1 MTKACRPSSRGGTVP
16 RHNAPKPTP
25 AVCRVASGDLI
36 WYRGCGA
43 CSSGRR
49 RRSRPRRLSAASSRF
64 PNRDRVSCASGSAP
78 ARPAAPTSTSSR
90 ATSRPAGCR
99 SCPVI
104 RSWAP
109 STRRGGAPRAFRP
122 AIASASPG
130 CAPPAAPAATAW
142 PAARTSASPP
152 PTPAGP
158 TTEATPSTAACPRPS
173 PTPSHPASTTRRPP
187 RSSAPGS
194 SATARSCVARCPG
207 AAGSRSTASA
217 HRRTSRFRWRGTGG
231 VWSTW

>member
-1 MTKACRPSSRGGTVP
+1 MSTVVERGDRPPAQR
-16 RHNAPKPTP
+16 PKPTP
-25 AVCRVASGDLI
+25 AAGRAASGDLL
-36 WYRGCGA
+36 WYWGCGA

-78 ARPAAPTSTSSR
+78 ARRAAPTSTSSR

-173 PTPSHPASTTRRPP
+173 PTRSRPASMTPRPRRSCA
-187 RSSAPGS
+187 RGS
-194 SATARSCVARCPG
+194 SATARSCAARCPG
-207 AAGSRSTASA
+207 AAGSRSTALA
-217 HRRTSRFRWRGTGG
+217 PRPTSRSRWRGTGG
-231 VWSTW
+231 VRSTW